1 MLETV
6 RRALLCAEFSANC
19 LTTFRANRTGVQERA
34 HQGFHSVE
42 WHAFCYIVHVF
53 NFSGALFMKSLVRRV
68 MLCGALAASVAGV
81 GMGAAHAQQQKTLR
95 FIAQA
100 DLRIL
105 DPIATTAYI
114 TRNHGYMVYDT
125 LFAMDAQ
132 FNIQP
137 QMVDKYTVSADK
149 LTYTFTLR
157 DGLKFHDGQP
167 VRSADAIASIARW
180 ARRDALG
187 QKLAESTAGW
197 RAINDK
203 TFELKLKQ
211 PFAFVLDALG
221 KPSSNVP
228 FIMPERI
235 AKTDPF
241 TNITDPTGSGPFKMI
256 KEEWVPGNK
265 VVYVKNT
272 DYIPRKEAPSWAS
285 GGKVAKV
292 DRVEW
297 LYIPDAATAAAALN
311 AGEADWWEQL
321 PPDLIPVLARNKNVK
336 VDNIDPLGSMGMIRF
351 NFMHPPFNNPKMRQA
366 VAMVLSQQDYVLG
379 IAGSPKNGKPCASFF
394 TCDTPLASNVG
405 SELMTGP
412 RDFEKAKALIKE
424 AGYKGEKIVVI
435 SATDQPI
442 VQSQSLLT
450 TELLKKLGLNVELQ
464 AGDWGTLITRRTS
477 KEPVDKGGW
486 SIFHTWLVGPD
497 LLNPA
502 VNFAV
507 RGNGQQAWF
516 GWPEDKQLEDLREG
530 FFKATDAAAAKR
542 AAEAVQKRAFEF
554 LPYVPTA
561 QFILPTAYRTNLSG
575 VIVAP
580 MAFLWNVEKK

>member
-1 MLETV
+1 MKRFIHRLSAAV
-6 RRALLCAEFSANC
+6 VVVASAVGFSA
-19 LTTFRANRTGVQERA
+19 
-34 HQGFHSVE
+34 
-42 WHAFCYIVHVF
+42 
-53 NFSGALFMKSLVRRV
+53 
-68 MLCGALAASVAGV
+68 AS
-81 GMGAAHAQQQKTLR
+81 AQPQKTLR

-114 TRNHGYMVYDT
+114 TRNHGYMIYDT
-125 LFAMDAQ
+125 LFAMDAKFQ
-132 FNIQP
+132 IQP
-137 QMVDKYTVSADK
+137 QMVEKYSVSADK

-157 DGLKFHDGQP
+157 DGLKFHDGAP
-167 VRSADAIASIARW
+167 VRSADVIASVDRW
-180 ARRDALG
+180 AKRDALG
-187 QKLAESTAGW
+187 QKLAESTEAW
-197 RAINDK
+197 RATNDK
-203 TFELKLKQ
+203 TFTLKLKK

-228 FIMPERI
+228 SIMPERV
-235 AKTDPF
+235 AKTDAF
-241 TNITDPTGSGPFKMI
+241 TNITDVTGSGPFKML
-256 KEEWVPGNK
+256 KDEWVPGNK

-285 GGKVAKV
+285 GGKVVKV

-297 LYIPDAATAAAALN
+297 LYIPDSATAAAALN

-321 PPDLIPVLARNKNVK
+321 PPDLIPVLERNKAVK

-351 NFMHPPFNNPKMRQA
+351 NFLHPPFNNVKMRQA
-366 VAMVLSQQDYVLG
+366 ILYALNQQDYVLG
-379 IAGSPKNGKPCASFF
+379 IAGNPKNGKVCYSYF
-394 TCDTPLASNVG
+394 TCDTPLSSEVG
-405 SELMTGP
+405 AEALKGP
-412 RDFEKAKALIKE
+412 RNIEKAKQLIKE
-424 AGYKGEKIVVI
+424 SGYKGEKIVII

-450 TELLKKLGLNVELQ
+450 TEMLRKLGLNVELQ

-477 KEPVDKGGW
+477 KEPVEKGGW

-507 RGNGQQAWF
+507 RGSGDKAWF
-516 GWPEDKQLEDLREG
+516 GWPTDSKLEELREAY
-530 FFKATDAAAAKR
+530 FAAPDAAASKR
-542 AAEAVQKRAFEF
+542 AAEAVQRRAFEF